1 MCTIGRRNM
10 NYYNEIKKGLINNE
24 INKAVKNY
32 SINRSDLNSYYNVG
46 KILS

>member
-32 SINRSDLNSYYNVG
+32 SINRNDLNSYYNVG